1 MKKTNLK
8 INNNDKLQNKFLYN
22 QSIVKIVG
30 VGDNKWIKIVNMNVI
45 RKKNVDKVKIEEKV
59 KEEKLSEITKD
70 VKKSKKG
77 SKNNEKLGCNIRA
90 TKSRIRELIM
100 CNEWEY
106 MVTFTL
112 NGDRYNR
119 TDLDTWKKEF
129 LQWVQNYRKKYGIDI
144 KYIFVPELHKD
155 NITWHM
161 HGLIKGLPLSHLRQ
175 IVNGDSEYK
184 RLEKRVRM
192 GYEVYV
198 WEAYQQKF
206 GYCDVEKIRNKEA
219 VCNYLT
225 KSIKDNTLK
234 SKGVSKVNAKMY
246 YVSRGLKRAEIV
258 KRGTQISTINQ
269 APTYANKYCKVYW
282 QKFNKMALETWI
294 EGIDDEAAGTANNK

>member
-1 MKKTNLK
+1 
-8 INNNDKLQNKFLYN
+8 
-22 QSIVKIVG
+22 
-30 VGDNKWIKIVNMNVI
+30 MNVI

-70 VKKSKKG
+70 VKKSQKG

-219 VCNYLT
+219 VCNYLI

-294 EGIDDEAAGTANNK
+294 EGIDDEAAGDG

>member
-30 VGDNKWIKIVNMNVI
+30 VGDNKWIKIVNINVI
-45 RKKNVDKVKIEEKV
+45 RKKNVDKVKIDEKV

-219 VCNYLT
+219 VCNYLI

-294 EGIDDEAAGTANNK
+294 EGIDDEAAGDG

>member
-1 MKKTNLK
+1 
-8 INNNDKLQNKFLYN
+8 
-22 QSIVKIVG
+22 
-30 VGDNKWIKIVNMNVI
+30 MNVI

>member
-77 SKNNEKLGCNIRA
+77 SKNTEKLGCNIRA

-219 VCNYLT
+219 VCNYLI

-294 EGIDDEAAGTANNK
+294 EGIDDEAAGDG

>member
-219 VCNYLT
+219 VCNYLI

-294 EGIDDEAAGTANNK
+294 EGIDDEAAGDG

>member
-45 RKKNVDKVKIEEKV
+45 RKKNVDKVKIDEKV

-219 VCNYLT
+219 VCNYLI

-294 EGIDDEAAGTANNK
+294 EGIDDEAAGDG